1 MRATESISHAT
12 AYREQHDN
20 VQKRRILWGRNVFL
34 YGNIFSIN
42 RMAWLCLLYLYICH
56 DASNWTEFIV
66 NSIFSC
72 ILCASRVCMCTL
84 FSLSPSHQRFSNR
97 KIRCKLIIKA
107 FVVRSSYEMAFQFMV
122 LNKTERCFTSER
134 ALTAVWMASYTFG
147 LYVWFAKFFGNII
160 KNPRWSMRD
169 FRCVC
174 SLLVAD
180 FRVSNE
186 KSCVIFQ
193 GERERDRKN
202 PERLVC
208 CRCFGAHLLAEISLI
223 KPDVVIWVAHN
234 VWALK

>member
-1 MRATESISHAT
+1 MTTCKNSASCG
-12 AYREQHDN
+12 
-20 VQKRRILWGRNVFL
+20 GRKVFL

-66 NSIFSC
+66 NSIF
-72 ILCASRVCMCTL
+72 IMLLWASRVCMCTL
-84 FSLSPSHQRFSNR
+84 FSFSPSHQRFSNR

-134 ALTAVWMASYTFG
+134 ALTAVWMASYIFG

-180 FRVSNE
+180 FRDSNE

-193 GERERDRKN
+193 REGERERQKKPVAFGVLQVLWCSFTRWN
-202 PERLVC
+202 FVNQARC
-208 CRCFGAHLLAEISLI
+208 CYMSC
-223 KPDVVIWVAHN
+223 P
-234 VWALK
+234 